1 MSRAGQIVVEALV
14 AATPITTRAGQIS
27 IAALVAAGLHA
38 RTSLYLA
45 ELLLWK
51 YEVPMPALYPTLPGL
66 TYSVIKRPKFFTGIA
81 KSTSGREVRVGYALN
96 PLWEWDLTYNYLP
109 DRRTE
114 SSASDS
120 DLKALV
126 GFFLSQSGALQ
137 SFKFE
142 DPDDNAVT
150 LQPIGTT
157 DGVTTTWVL
166 QRTYGGGSG
175 AGTEPIGWVNL
186 TQPFHAYLDGDLIDP
201 AAYELLTTVGTL
213 QQIRFFG
220 APAGGSVL
228 SVTMRYYYNVR
239 FSADTY
245 DFEKFMD
252 RLWSTQTVTL
262 ASQRA

>member
-1 MSRAGQIVVEALV
+1 MSHAGQIVVEVLV
-14 AATPITTRAGQIS
+14 AASPTPRAGQLS
-27 IAALVAAGLHA
+27 IEALCGARLDARAGLF
-38 RTSLYLA
+38 LA
-45 ELLLWK
+45 ELLLWN

-66 TYSVIKRPKFFTGIA
+66 TFSVIKRPKFFTGIA

-120 DLKALV
+120 DLKTLV

-137 SFKFE
+137 NFKFE
-142 DPDDNAVT
+142 DPDDHTVT
-150 LQPIGTT
+150 RQPIATT
-157 DGVTTTWVL
+157 DGVTATFVL

-186 TQPFHAYLDGDLIDP
+186 DQPFNVHLDDTLVDP
-201 AAYELLTTVGTL
+201 SLYEVLTTIGSD
-213 QQIRFFG
+213 QQIRFPGG
-220 APAGGSVL
+220 APLAGTLL
-228 SVTMRYYYNVR
+228 SVTMSYYYNVR

-252 RLWSTQTVTL
+252 KLWSTQTVTL